1 MSGTELPDVVGLKDN
16 VFWLNHQHLEDGG
29 HRDAH
34 RSSNANEWE
43 VEITSALARHVI
55 RQGKYSSDEIAV
67 VPYTGQLRT
76 MRRGFA
82 GESQIL
88 LSDRDLETLAREGT
102 SLEDGRERSSDAFR
116 ERRKATALSTQ
127 TTDEEVSR

>member
-55 RQGKYSSDEIAV
+55 RQGK
-67 VPYTGQLRT
+67 
-76 MRRGFA
+76 
-82 GESQIL
+82 
-88 LSDRDLETLAREGT
+88 
-102 SLEDGRERSSDAFR
+102 
-116 ERRKATALSTQ
+116 
-127 TTDEEVSR
+127 